1 MGLINTFGKLLS
13 NQKKEKLL
21 HKLGAPHMFW
31 SIRNLAKLG
40 FQPKVIFDIG
50 AYKGGWTERVNE
62 IFPEAAFFMFEGQ
75 KSKENDLQRI
85 KNKIGK
91 KSNYYIGL
99 LGAENGKE
107 VFFSEIETASNVSSS
122 HKNMPNQTLSSLN
135 VLVRKEKIPFPEFIK
150 IDVQGYELEV
160 LKGATEIL
168 SQTEVILLEISLLD
182 IGDNN
187 TPLLI
192 DVLNFMYSLN
202 FVAYD
207 ICSVTTRRPL
217 DQALWQTDILFV
229 KENSKYRASKA
240 YN

>member
-1 MGLINTFGKLLS
+1 MGLINILGKLLS
-13 NQKKEKLL
+13 NQKKESLL
-21 HKLGAPHMFW
+21 HKMGAPHMFW

-50 AYKGGWTERVNE
+50 AYKGEWTERVNE
-62 IFPEAAFFMFEGQ
+62 IFPYAAFFMFEGQ
-75 KSKENDLQRI
+75 KSKENDLKKI
-85 KNKIGK
+85 KNKIS

-107 VFFSEIETASNVSSS
+107 VFFSEIETASNISSS
-122 HKNMPNQTLSSLN
+122 HKNIPNQKLSSLN
-135 VLVRKEKIPFPEFIK
+135 VLVRTEKILLPEFIK

-168 SQTEVILLEISLLD
+168 NQTEVILLEISLLD

-192 DVLNFMYSLN
+192 DVLNFMYSLH

-217 DQALWQTDILFV
+217 DQALWQTDIIFV
-229 KENSKYRASKA
+229 KEDSKYRASKA